1 MRVYI
6 SGKIGEEVIS
16 AYTLQKFAKAEQMLK
31 SKGYEVFNPTKSGL
45 GAHAESLAMKNG
57 TTFWEEIVILDLE
70 ELKKCS
76 AIYMLED
83 WKKSDGAQ
91 TEYYYARGA
100 GKKMFFQNR
109 IHGCEYLDH
118 ILSESWKKCRPLM
131 LPEEGEDEWDCSFR
145 FEKKH
150 IDEVWIPIENK

>member
-109 IHGCEYLDH
+109 IHGCEGVKRRG
-118 ILSESWKKCRPLM
+118 SRPKRRRGDAKDRVGRGALAPPPSPRPFPAAVR
-131 LPEEGEDEWDCSFR
+131 PEDGGR
-145 FEKKH
+145 
-150 IDEVWIPIENK
+150 